1 MSQTW
6 VICPSPDSLLWR
18 ENVLLVF
25 FLFWSFFNFFNAYGC
40 FICTYVC
47 APRECP
53 RRPKDGIRS
62 SGTELKT
69 AMSLAP
75 KMPCFI
81 LFLSLK
87 QQSTLYQVLKSRD
100 CGEGEDLCQP
110 HSCFLP
116 TFSILLTSTQHH
128 YYHPPKK
135 GHHCRCLQMPCFPW
149 ILYHCI

>member
-1 MSQTW
+1 MSKPRLIAMKRKCF
-6 VICPSPDSLLWR
+6 VSFLSLSKILQ
-18 ENVLLVF
+18 
-25 FLFWSFFNFFNAYGC
+25 FFNA
-40 FICTYVC
+40 YVC
-47 APRECP
+47 APREYRCP

-62 SGTELKT
+62 FGTELKT

-87 QQSTLYQVLKSRD
+87 QEQSTLYQVLKDRG

-128 YYHPPKK
+128 YYQPPKK
-135 GHHCRCLQMPCFPW
+135 GHHCRSLQMPCFPW
-149 ILYHCI
+149 ILCHCI